1 MKVDKKIIELE
12 QLLKT
17 EKYLKQL
24 KEFENMI
31 NNVDNN
37 WKIRHKIKNIHTN
50 KKNIYYQ

>member
-37 WKIRHKIKNIHTN
+37 
-50 KKNIYYQ
+50 